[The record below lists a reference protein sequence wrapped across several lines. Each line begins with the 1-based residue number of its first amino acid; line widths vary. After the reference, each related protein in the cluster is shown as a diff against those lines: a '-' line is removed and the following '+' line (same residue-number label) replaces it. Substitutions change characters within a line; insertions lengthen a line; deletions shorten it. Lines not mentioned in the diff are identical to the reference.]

1 MVKCNLTGKECPY
14 GRCVNFCKEFRK
26 ELEGWFAEQSFY
38 RYKNKK

>member
-14 GRCVNFCKEFRK
+14 GKCVSICKEYQK
-26 ELEGWFAEQSFY
+26 AIKGWIAEQQFI